1 MKEKEY
7 DQLLKEVRVEQNVDK
22 RFKLLHQAEAIL
34 MEDLPFMPYYFL
46 SSNYLPS
53 PEIEGIVYYNHKSPV
68 FKWAKKN

>member
-7 DQLLKEVRVEQNVDK
+7 DQLLKEVRVEQNADK

-46 SSNYLPS
+46 SSNYL
-53 PEIEGIVYYNHKSPV
+53 HHQK
-68 FKWAKKN
+68 